1 MSVIGVAPNVRDN
14 RRPDAWV
21 MESYPQGTEC
31 KKTSASFLYNA
42 TRSLYEQ
49 AGFTYIR
56 SKGSHHFRDAQDG
69 PLDPR
74 DQNEEASE
82 KR

>member
-1 MSVIGVAPNVRDN
+1 MTPSSSAVPPFVDN
-14 RRPDAWV
+14 AALRH
-21 MESYPQGTEC
+21 
-31 KKTSASFLYNA
+31 
-42 TRSLYEQ
+42 YEQ